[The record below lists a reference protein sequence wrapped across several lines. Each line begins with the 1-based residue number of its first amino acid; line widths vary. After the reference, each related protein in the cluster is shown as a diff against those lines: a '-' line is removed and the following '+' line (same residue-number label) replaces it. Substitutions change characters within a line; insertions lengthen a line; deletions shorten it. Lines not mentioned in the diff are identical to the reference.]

1 MNRNKQTE
9 VLGVI
14 ITAIILILLIFLTNI
29 ELGKFSYFESLASSV
44 VNPVQKVF
52 NDIKNKVQG
61 NTSYFDDY
69 ETIKRENE
77 ELKIRNSELEENV
90 RELEVLK
97 ADNKTLQ
104 EYMNLTQKYA
114 DYSTL
119 PANVITRDVSNF
131 SSNLIIDV
139 GSDDGVKEK
148 MTVIADKG
156 LVGYVLSV
164 TPHTSKIQLIIDSA
178 STVSCNL
185 TTSNE
190 SIICKGTLDNDQT
203 LRATYIP
210 TSAELIQGDT
220 VTTSGL
226 GGIYHRGIY
235 IGSIKEIVTTSNLT
249 DRYAVVEPAVDF
261 SKLETVLVVL
271 NEN

>member
-9 VLGVI
+9 VLGII
-14 ITAIILILLIFLTNI
+14 ITIIILVLLIFLTNVDV
-29 ELGKFSYFESLASSV
+29 KNFTYFETVASSI

-61 NTSYFDDY
+61 NTSYFDDL
-69 ETIKRENE
+69 EKVKSENE
-77 ELKIRNSELEENV
+77 ELKKKNSQLEMQV

-104 EYMNLTQKYA
+104 EYMNLTQKYVE
-114 DYSTL
+114 YSTI
-119 PANVITRDVSNF
+119 PANVITRDVSNYG
-131 SSNLIIDV
+131 SNIIIDV
-139 GSDDGVKEK
+139 GSDDGIREN

-164 TPHTSKIQLIIDSA
+164 TSNTAKVQVIIDSA

-190 SIICKGTLDNDQT
+190 SILCKGTLDNNQN

-226 GGIYHRGIY
+226 GGIYHRGIF
-235 IGSIKEIVTTSNLT
+235 IGTVKEIVTTSNVT
-249 DRYAVVEPAVDF
+249 DRYAVIEPAVDF
-261 SKLETVLVVL
+261 SKTYTVLVIKK
-271 NEN
+271 

>member
-9 VLGVI
+9 VLGII
-14 ITAIILILLIFLTNI
+14 ITIIILVLLIFLTNVDV
-29 ELGKFSYFESLASSV
+29 KNFTYFETVASSI

-61 NTSYFDDY
+61 NTSYFDDL
-69 ETIKRENE
+69 EKVKSENE
-77 ELKIRNSELEENV
+77 ELKKKNSQLEMQV

-104 EYMNLTQKYA
+104 EYMNLTQKYVE
-114 DYSTL
+114 YSTI
-119 PANVITRDVSNF
+119 PANVITRDVSNYG
-131 SSNLIIDV
+131 SNIIIDV
-139 GSDDGVKEK
+139 GSDDGIREN

-164 TPHTSKIQLIIDSA
+164 TSNTAKVQVIIDSA

-190 SIICKGTLDNDQT
+190 SIICKGTLDNNQN

-226 GGIYHRGIY
+226 GGIYHRGIF
-235 IGSIKEIVTTSNLT
+235 IGTVKEIVTTSNVT
-249 DRYAVVEPAVDF
+249 DRYAVIEPAVDF
-261 SKLETVLVVL
+261 SKLETVLVI
-271 NEN
+271 NE

>member
-9 VLGVI
+9 VLGII
-14 ITAIILILLIFLTNI
+14 ITIIILVLLIFLTNVDVK
-29 ELGKFSYFESLASSV
+29 KFTYLETVASSI

-61 NTSYFDDY
+61 NTSYFDDL
-69 ETIKRENE
+69 EKVKSENE
-77 ELKIRNSELEENV
+77 ELKKKNSELEMQV

-104 EYMNLTQKYA
+104 EYMNLTQKYVE
-114 DYSTL
+114 YSTI
-119 PANVITRDVSNF
+119 PGNVITRDVSNYG
-131 SSNLIIDV
+131 SNIIIDV
-139 GSDDGVKEK
+139 GSDDGIREN

-164 TPHTSKIQLIIDSA
+164 TSNTAKVQVIIDSA

-190 SIICKGTLDNDQT
+190 SIICKGTLDNNQN

-226 GGIYHRGIY
+226 GGIYHRGIF
-235 IGSIKEIVTTSNLT
+235 IGTVKEIVTTSNVT
-249 DRYAVVEPAVDF
+249 DRYAVIEPAVDF
-261 SKLETVLVVL
+261 SKLETVLVI
-271 NEN
+271 NE